1 MTEIA
6 SAADIAVR
14 PNIAQ
19 QRLALDTLE
28 LAPGGTRALEV
39 IQRIAH
45 LSAGERIA
53 LTSSWF
59 MGAGGPR
66 TREFRAA
73 AQAVE
78 AHIDPEVRDALRTLI
93 AACMLNAQEQA
104 KEDARHPWDLA
115 YWAAAAAIADGDADP
130 AAVERIRG
138 MFTGPLG
145 QFPERMASTNER
157 TCLWL
162 AEHVTDINHAE
173 YDGDDAALPPLTNA
187 QLARVAAWLTAQ
199 ASEHGVL
206 WPGAGRTWMAY
217 PGEMPPVALEELRPD
232 TWVLTVAGV
241 GGRKD
246 ATREGV
252 LDAASD
258 MLRDYEAAWVAD
270 PGADAR
276 LVNLVAWVRA
286 CPGPALR
293 TWLAEVTSG

>member
-1 MTEIA
+1 MTEIT
-6 SAADIAVR
+6 SAADTVAR
-14 PNIAQ
+14 PDFAQ

-28 LAPGGTRALEV
+28 LAPGGTRALQV

-59 MGAGGPR
+59 KGAGGPR

-73 AQAVE
+73 AQTVE
-78 AHIDPEVRDALRTLI
+78 AHVDPEVRDALRTLV
-93 AACMLNAQEQA
+93 AACMTNAQEQA

-130 AAVERIRG
+130 HAVEHLRG
-138 MFTGPLG
+138 MFTQPLG
-145 QFPERMASTNER
+145 PFPDRMASTTER

-162 AEHVTDINHAE
+162 AEHVTDINGV
-173 YDGDDAALPPLTNA
+173 DCDDLPPLTDA

-199 ASEHGVL
+199 ATDHGVL
-206 WPGAGRTWMAY
+206 WPGAGRTWTAY
-217 PGEMPPVALEELRPD
+217 PGEMPPVVLEQLRPD
-232 TWVLTVAGV
+232 TWVLSVAGV
-241 GGRKD
+241 GVCKD
-246 ATREGV
+246 PTREGA

-258 MLRDYEAAWVAD
+258 MLRSYETEFVR
-270 PGADAR
+270 DAGTDQR
-276 LVNLVAWVRA
+276 LVNLAAWVRA

-293 TWLAEVTSG
+293 TWLEDVTSR